1 MKKKIIFNSFY
12 TGIYRGLI
20 LSLLIFIILMI
31 LYFSLPQQYKDYIF
45 VKENAEQKVL
55 IGGNFELIGKKG
67 QIYTNT
73 SFLGKPLLVFF
84 GFTFCPDICPY
95 GLATIGD
102 VLDYMGKDVDKINS
116 VFITLDPERDNFTR
130 TSAFVENFHSNII
143 GLSGSEENIRKVADS
158 WKVYNKKVYLEGS
171 ELDYTIDHSS
181 YIYLMDKS
189 GNYVTHF
196 SHTSDP
202 MDITKKIKSLF

>member
-31 LYFSLPQQYKDYIF
+31 SYFFLPQQYKDYIL
-45 VKENAEQKVL
+45 VKEDDEQKVL

-95 GLATIGD
+95 GLAIIGD
-102 VLDYMGKDVDKINS
+102 ASADMGKDVDKINS
-116 VFITLDPERDNFTR
+116 AFITLDPERDNFTR
-130 TSAFVENFHSNII
+130 TAEYVETFHSNII
-143 GLSGSEENIRKVADS
+143 GLSGSEENIKTVTDS
-158 WKVYNKKVYLEGS
+158 WEVYNKKVYLEGS

-181 YIYLMDKS
+181 YIYLMDKR

-196 SHTSDP
+196 SHSSDP